1 MDIQNEV
8 RRIDAEIVTRASG
21 NVGIKMGSGLYRV
34 LRKATYI
41 TDEVFGVSGTE
52 IFKETRFAYKK
63 KFAVCVDPEMPD
75 EAFDVGVPDS

>member
-52 IFKETRFAYKK
+52 ILKETRFAYKK
-63 KFAVCVDPEMPD
+63 KFAVCVDPEMPN